1 MDNYQGEK
9 FLLKLYDRD
18 LYNKESVKHS
28 SDVSDNKFEAV
39 RKYLDRLDGSKKAF
53 SRDKQGAVKYLK
65 NRYYD
70 KYVISAE
77 DIPVS
82 YLEKKRKMCEDRG
95 VTYSKKSVV
104 NRVIRNQKRTFDRWL
119 DYLMS
124 DDIDYPMWVRYW
136 AFKGMVKLG
145 HFDFS
150 KHSFSR
156 RGKNTP
162 YSFAKFNE
170 EALRM
175 SMDLVMN
182 YYSYGDSVSDSELDD
197 LVLNGNFGK
206 IYARCLWTCEDKF
219 MEFTKES
226 SSGVWKFYECGSN
239 SEKLFSDI
247 DGKFTSW
254 CIDDEVVSSD
264 YLDSSDVYVYYTK
277 DSDGDFTMPR
287 IAVVVEDGEITEV
300 RGISDMEQNVEPEFF
315 DVVEEKLGE
324 FYHDKKFDNMLRDMR
339 RVYNIISSDE
349 VSANDLKFI
358 YEVDSN
364 INCFGGDKDF
374 EIARF
379 LRTRDKKKD
388 YGAMYGCPSSLVGDS
403 YSDLFKDIYLY
414 LGDIVIDDD
423 VLPEKFHCP
432 AIVLGNFEA
441 PYLNSSSGLESLYYV
456 KNDLIVSSISDDSGF
471 LGLHGVGGKIYCGDL
486 HLSKKRL

>member
-53 SRDKQGAVKYLK
+53 SRDKQWAVKYLK

-82 YLEKKRKMCEDRG
+82 YLGKKRKMCEDRA
-95 VTYSKKSVV
+95 VTYSKKAVV

-136 AFKGMVKLG
+136 AFQGMVKLG

-226 SSGVWKFYECGSN
+226 SSGMWKFYECGSN

-349 VSANDLKFI
+349 VSAND
-358 YEVDSN
+358 S
-364 INCFGGDKDF
+364 
-374 EIARF
+374 
-379 LRTRDKKKD
+379 
-388 YGAMYGCPSSLVGDS
+388 
-403 YSDLFKDIYLY
+403 
-414 LGDIVIDDD
+414 
-423 VLPEKFHCP
+423 
-432 AIVLGNFEA
+432 
-441 PYLNSSSGLESLYYV
+441 
-456 KNDLIVSSISDDSGF
+456 
-471 LGLHGVGGKIYCGDL
+471 
-486 HLSKKRL
+486 